1 MAKRFVART
10 SACCKPSRRAVFSSR
25 VGAVVAT
32 LTLIAT
38 PSLATAA
45 GFYVGAS
52 GGQAWLDASA
62 GEIENAFALDDAF
75 RASDTKIDDSD
86 TGWKAYVGYRFN
98 PYFAIEGGYVDLGEA
113 SFQTTIT
120 DAPPPYSAFTP
131 FRIEGIAEATGYN
144 LVAIV
149 GVPLGSAGFVFVKA
163 GAFRWDAD
171 FTERVP
177 ELGATRLTR
186 SESDTKP
193 TYGVGL
199 ELKLWEAVRLRAEL
213 ERFEE
218 VGAGIGGREGADI
231 DLASAG
237 LIFQF

>member
-1 MAKRFVART
+1 M
-10 SACCKPSRRAVFSSR
+10 
-25 VGAVVAT
+25 VVA
-32 LTLIAT
+32 LTLIAAPT
-38 PSLATAA
+38 LVPAA

-52 GGQAWLDASA
+52 GGQAWVDVGA

-75 RASDTKIDDSD
+75 RASDTRIDDTD
-86 TGWKAYVGYRFN
+86 TGWKAYAGYRFN
-98 PYFAIEGGYVDLGEA
+98 PYIAIEGGYVDLGEA

-120 DAPPPYSAFTP
+120 DAPPPYDAFTP
-131 FRIEGIAEATGYN
+131 FRIEGLAEATGYN

-149 GVPLGSAGFVFVKA
+149 GVPLGAAGFVFAKA

-177 ELGATRLTR
+177 SLGATRLTR

-199 ELKLWEAVRLRAEL
+199 EVKLWEAVHLRAEL

-218 VGAGIGGREGADI
+218 VGAGIGGREGTDI
-231 DLASAG
+231 DMASAG